1 MNPVIEKMKQHRS
14 IRKYTDKPI
23 SEMML
28 KSLIECG
35 QAAASSS
42 FIQAYSIVQVI
53 DSDSRS
59 TIAKAAGGQ
68 SWIKDAAAFLVICAD
83 LNRIDHCC
91 RITNATS
98 LEGYTEHFIAATVDA
113 ALMARNLLLAAES
126 EGLGGVFIGGIR
138 NAPDVI
144 ADVLKLPELVYPVFG
159 LCLGWPDHDPETKPR
174 MPVEMILH
182 QDQYRSDNIPS
193 NVDEYDSLMANY
205 YASRLKNQRMSNWS
219 IQTCEAIQGK
229 KREHMLGFLQ
239 QRGFLKL

>member
-1 MNPVIEKMKQHRS
+1 MKSLNQHRS

-23 SEMML
+23 SESML
-28 KSLIECG
+28 RMLITSG

-42 FIQAYSIVQVI
+42 FIQAYSIVQVN
-53 DSDSRS
+53 DSDNRS
-59 TIAKAAGGQ
+59 TIAEAAGGQ
-68 SWIKDAAAFLVICAD
+68 PWIKNAVALLVICAD
-83 LNRIDHCC
+83 LYRIDHCC
-91 RITNATS
+91 RKTDKTS
-98 LEGYTEHFIAATVDA
+98 LDGYTEHFIAATVDA
-113 ALMARNLLLAAES
+113 ALMAQNLLLAAES
-126 EGLGGVFIGGIR
+126 EGLGSVFIGGIR
-138 NAPDVI
+138 NAHDVI
-144 ADVLKLPELVYPVFG
+144 ADALKLPKLVYPVFG

-193 NVDEYDSLMANY
+193 NVDEYDALMANY
-205 YASRLKNQRMSNWS
+205 YASRQNNQRMSNWS